1 MYADRVIQICNI
13 QLSIS
18 KKIPTIP
25 PIRPSPLVCGSRMAT
40 SVCSI
45 ILHCQKY
52 HFLS

>member
-1 MYADRVIQICNI
+1 MYADLVTHICNI

-18 KKIPTIP
+18 QKIPTIP
-25 PIRPSPLVCGSRMAT
+25 PIRPSPLVCGGKMAS